1 MAFPLPGL
9 SVQRVFTGG
18 LVAVIGCV
26 AATASEATAAPPSR
40 AERLVIRRLERIEV
54 LERRAEAAAEM
65 PPRPADVR
73 RMLRRG
79 VPLSEIMPKAG
90 SGSPAAASAAAARRP
105 ATPPARAAAP
115 QAPSPAETAARAQPA
130 KPPRAFAPA
139 PAATAATATAEE
151 PTLRFPEQPATM
163 REPALSAAGSSSAV
177 APATALDDGTRSVL
191 VREEPTPAPPAEL
204 LPTPQAKK

>member
-1 MAFPLPGL
+1 MAYPLPGL
-9 SVQRVFTGG
+9 TVRRVFTGG

-40 AERLVIRRLERIEV
+40 AERLVVRRLERIEV

-79 VPLSEIMPKAG
+79 VPLSEIMTKAG
-90 SGSPAAASAAAARRP
+90 SGAPAAASAAAARRP
-105 ATPPARAAAP
+105 ATPRARAAAP
-115 QAPSPAETAARAQPA
+115 QAPAPAETAARAQPP

-139 PAATAATATAEE
+139 PAATAATPPAEE

-163 REPALSAAGSSSAV
+163 REPAPPAAGSSPAV
-177 APATALDDGTRSVL
+177 SPATAVDDGTRSVL

>member
-90 SGSPAAASAAAARRP
+90 SGSPAAARRP
-105 ATPPARAAAP
+105 VTPPARAAAP
-115 QAPSPAETAARAQPA
+115 PTPSPAETAARAQPA

-139 PAATAATATAEE
+139 PAATAATAAAEE
-151 PTLRFPEQPATM
+151 PTLRFPEQPATAQ
-163 REPALSAAGSSSAV
+163 EPALPAAGSSSAV

-191 VREEPTPAPPAEL
+191 VREKPTPAPPAEL
-204 LPTPQAKK
+204 LPTPQQKQ

>member
-1 MAFPLPGL
+1 MAFPPPGL
-9 SVQRVFTGG
+9 SVRRVFSGG
-18 LVAVIGCV
+18 LVAAIGCA

-79 VPLSEIMPKAG
+79 VPLSEIMPKTG
-90 SGSPAAASAAAARRP
+90 GGSPAAAARRP
-105 ATPPARAAAP
+105 ATPPSRAAAP
-115 QAPSPAETAARAQPA
+115 QTPSPEETAARAQSA

-139 PAATAATATAEE
+139 PAATAATATGEE

-204 LPTPQAKK
+204 LPTPTPKK